1 MDHHPPPPLPV
12 TTQPATL
19 IPKSETQT
27 EIDKIEVEME
37 RELQLLNPQNS
48 EVKADVVSMP
58 EGEDKGLETNNSDG
72 QTSAHKD
79 PPPSDSQPTEPP
91 DGALLP
97 GIQQETHPLP
107 EREEGLVNVPVPP
120 SQPPAVSTTVAQDND
135 NLDTSNTQ
143 LAGEENTE
151 PDNQGEQKVTS
162 DVDNVTSSDEPMF
175 VETMEV
181 RSENKDITSTTT
193 TTTVATITT
202 EAEPIT
208 GTTIETT
215 SEQ

>member
-12 TTQPATL
+12 TTQPAPL
-19 IPKSETQT
+19 IAKPETQT

-58 EGEDKGLETNNSDG
+58 EAEDEGQDTSTRDG

-79 PPPSDSQPTEPP
+79 PPPSDTQATEPP
-91 DGALLP
+91 DGSLLTD
-97 GIQQETHPLP
+97 IQQETQPLP
-107 EREEGLVNVPVPP
+107 EGEEGPVNVPLPSSLPP
-120 SQPPAVSTTVAQDND
+120 TVSTTETQEND
-135 NLDTSNTQ
+135 NLDTLNTQ
-143 LAGEENTE
+143 PSGEEETE
-151 PDNQGEQKVTS
+151 PDHQGEEKVTC

-175 VETMEV
+175 VETMEMG
-181 RSENKDITSTTT
+181 SENKDITSTTT
-193 TTTVATITT
+193 TTTTAAAATTT

-208 GTTIETT
+208 ETT